1 MVRIKLLL
9 AKLMRKMGFL
19 DAALRL
25 LDSAQRGLKR
35 KIDKLRGE
43 IENATKEGK

>member
-1 MVRIKLLL
+1 MVRIKMLL
-9 AKLMRKMGFL
+9 AKLMRRMGFL

-25 LDSAQRGLKR
+25 VESAQRDVKR
-35 KIDKLRGE
+35 KIDKLKGE